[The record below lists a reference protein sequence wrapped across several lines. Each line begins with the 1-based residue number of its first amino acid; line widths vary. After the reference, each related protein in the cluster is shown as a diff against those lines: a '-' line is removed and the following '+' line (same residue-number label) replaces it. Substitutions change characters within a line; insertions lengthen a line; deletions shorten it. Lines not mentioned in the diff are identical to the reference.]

1 LAVVDVLCVGA
12 HPDDVEI
19 GMGGTIAGM
28 VRTGL
33 EIAIVDITDGEPT
46 PAGTPELR
54 AEESREAAEVLGVAH
69 RVTLSQ
75 PNRYLFDTLDARTE
89 LAEVVRELKPRVM
102 FVPYPEDAH
111 PDHIAAS
118 QIAVAARFYAK
129 LTKTDMKGDPH
140 YPARIYHYMAV
151 HMRLVRQ
158 PSFVMDITQDLA
170 TKIRAL
176 SAYRSQFIE
185 NPGNSDIIPLI
196 EQMAAMWGGLIR
208 VPAGEPFFSE
218 EPVGIRDIESLT

>member
-1 LAVVDVLCVGA
+1 
-12 HPDDVEI
+12 
-19 GMGGTIAGM
+19 M
-28 VRTGL
+28 VRSGL
-33 EIAIVDITDGEPT
+33 EVAIADITDGEPT

-54 AEESREAAEVLGVAH
+54 AEEAREAAEVLGVAR

-89 LAEVVRELKPRVM
+89 LAEVVRELKPRIM

-140 YPARIYHYMAV
+140 YPARVYHYMAV
-151 HMRLVRQ
+151 HMRLVRE
-158 PSFVMDITQDLA
+158 PSFVMEITQDLA
-170 TKIRAL
+170 TKVRAL
-176 SAYRSQFIE
+176 SAYRSQFVE
-185 NPGNSDIIPLI
+185 NQGNNDIIPLI

-208 VPAGEPFFSE
+208 VPAGEPFFSA